1 MVKLNKITKLSVTAL
16 LTTVLLAGCA
26 GQSNNSKANSSSKSK
41 SEKLAKESSKRKAES
56 KRKASESKKKAESER
71 KASEASAK
79 AESESKVSE
88 AQSSSEQSMASDQ
101 QQAQQ
106 ASSQAQQQASTQASS
121 EQTVSY
127 GDLPP
132 FDGTLSDFV
141 NKYGVTPVVYKV
153 QHYGMSVDEALKSTP
168 DELQTSGEIQ
178 TEAGY

>member
-1 MVKLNKITKLSVTAL
+1 MINLNKIVKLGCIAL

-41 SEKLAKESSKRKAES
+41 SEKLAKESSKKKAES
-56 KRKASESKKKAESER
+56 KHKASESEKKAS
-71 KASEASAK
+71 KASAE

>member
-1 MVKLNKITKLSVTAL
+1 MINLNKIVKLGCIAL

-26 GQSNNSKANSSSKSK
+26 GQSDNSKANSNSKSK
-41 SEKLAKESSKRKAES
+41 SEKLAKESSKKKAES
-56 KRKASESKKKAESER
+56 KHKASESEKKAS
-71 KASEASAK
+71 KASAE

-106 ASSQAQQQASTQASS
+106 ASSQTQQQASEQTSS

-141 NKYGVTPVVYKV
+141 NKYGVTPAVYKV

>member
-1 MVKLNKITKLSVTAL
+1 MIKLNKITKLSVTAL
-16 LTTVLLAGCA
+16 LTTFLLAGCTS
-26 GQSNNSKANSSSKSK
+26 QSDNSKASSSSKAR

-56 KRKASESKKKAESER
+56 KRKASESKKKAENEK

-79 AESESKVSE
+79 AESESK
-88 AQSSSEQSMASDQ
+88 ADSSEQSVASDQ

-106 ASSQAQQQASTQASS
+106 DPSQAQQQTSEQTSS
-121 EQTVSY
+121 EQTISY

>member
-1 MVKLNKITKLSVTAL
+1 MINLNKIVKLGCIAL

-41 SEKLAKESSKRKAES
+41 SEKLAKESSKKKAES
-56 KRKASESKKKAESER
+56 KHKASESEKKAS
-71 KASEASAK
+71 KASAE

-153 QHYGMSVDEALKSTP
+153 QHFGMSPKEALESTP

>member
-1 MVKLNKITKLSVTAL
+1 MIKLDKITKLSVTAL
-16 LTTVLLAGCA
+16 LTTFLLAGCTS
-26 GQSNNSKANSSSKSK
+26 QSDDSKASSSSKAR
-41 SEKLAKESSKRKAES
+41 SEKLAKESSKKKEES
-56 KRKASESKKKAESER
+56 KRKASEAESER

-79 AESESKVSE
+79 AKSESKVDDS
-88 AQSSSEQSMASDQ
+88 QSSSEQSVTSNQ
-101 QQAQQ
+101 QQVQ
-106 ASSQAQQQASTQASS
+106 QASS

>member
-1 MVKLNKITKLSVTAL
+1 MNKIVKLGSTAL
-16 LTTVLLAGCA
+16 LVTFLLAGCA
-26 GQSNNSKANSSSKSK
+26 DQSDNSKASSSSKDR

-56 KRKASESKKKAESER
+56 KRKASESKKKTESER
-71 KASEASAK
+71 KVSEASAK
-79 AESESKVSE
+79 AESESKANE
-88 AQSSSEQSMASDQ
+88 AQSSSEQSIASDQ

-106 ASSQAQQQASTQASS
+106 DSSQPQQQTSEQTSS

-127 GDLPP
+127 GELPP

>member
-1 MVKLNKITKLSVTAL
+1 MINLNKIVKLGCIAL

-26 GQSNNSKANSSSKSK
+26 GQSDNSKANSSSKSK
-41 SEKLAKESSKRKAES
+41 SEKLAKESSKKKAES
-56 KRKASESKKKAESER
+56 KHKASESEKKAS
-71 KASEASAK
+71 KASAE
-79 AESESKVSE
+79 AESESKISE
-88 AQSSSEQSMASDQ
+88 AQSSSEQSMASNQ
-101 QQAQQ
+101 QQVYQ
-106 ASSQAQQQASTQASS
+106 ASSQAQQQASTQTSS

-127 GDLPP
+127 SDLPP

-153 QHYGMSVDEALKSTP
+153 QHYGMSVDEALQSTP

>member
-1 MVKLNKITKLSVTAL
+1 MNKITKLSVTAL
-16 LTTVLLAGCA
+16 LTTFLLAGCTS
-26 GQSNNSKANSSSKSK
+26 QSDDSKANSNSKSK
-41 SEKLAKESSKRKAES
+41 SEKLAKESSKKKAES
-56 KRKASESKKKAESER
+56 KHKASESEKKAS
-71 KASEASAK
+71 KASAE

-106 ASSQAQQQASTQASS
+106 APSQTQQQAS

-153 QHYGMSVDEALKSTP
+153 QHYGMSIDEALKSTP
-168 DELQTSGEIQ
+168 DKLQTSGEIQ

>member
-1 MVKLNKITKLSVTAL
+1 MINLNKIVKLGCIAL

-26 GQSNNSKANSSSKSK
+26 DQSDNSKAISSSKAR
-41 SEKLAKESSKRKAES
+41 SEKLAKESSKKKEES
-56 KRKASESKKKAESER
+56 KRKASEAESER
-71 KASEASAK
+71 KASKASAE

-106 ASSQAQQQASTQASS
+106 ASEQTSS

-153 QHYGMSVDEALKSTP
+153 QHYGMSVDEALQSTP

>member
-26 GQSNNSKANSSSKSK
+26 DQSDNSKAISSSKAR
-41 SEKLAKESSKRKAES
+41 SEKLAKESSKKKEES
-56 KRKASESKKKAESER
+56 KRKASEAESER
-71 KASEASAK
+71 KASKASAE

-106 ASSQAQQQASTQASS
+106 ASSQAQQQASEQTSS

-168 DELQTSGEIQ
+168 DKLQTSGETQ

>member
-1 MVKLNKITKLSVTAL
+1 MIKLNKITKLSVTAL
-16 LTTVLLAGCA
+16 LTTFLLAGCTS
-26 GQSNNSKANSSSKSK
+26 QSDDSKASSSSKAR
-41 SEKLAKESSKRKAES
+41 SEKLAKESSKKKEES
-56 KRKASESKKKAESER
+56 KRKSSEAESER

-79 AESESKVSE
+79 AESESKANK
-88 AQSSSEQSMASDQ
+88 AQSSSEQSVASDQ
-101 QQAQQ
+101 QQPQQ
-106 ASSQAQQQASTQASS
+106 APSQAQQQASEQTSS

-153 QHYGMSVDEALKSTP
+153 QHYGMSVDEALQSTP

>member
-1 MVKLNKITKLSVTAL
+1 MINLNKIVKLGCIAL

-26 GQSNNSKANSSSKSK
+26 GQSDNSQANSNSKSK
-41 SEKLAKESSKRKAES
+41 SEKLAKESSKKKAES
-56 KRKASESKKKAESER
+56 KHKASESEKKAS
-71 KASEASAK
+71 KASAE

-106 ASSQAQQQASTQASS
+106 APSQTQQQASEQTSS

-132 FDGTLSDFV
+132 FNGTLSDFV

-153 QHYGMSVDEALKSTP
+153 QHYGMSVDEALQSTP